1 MLEALANR
9 PFLPESKEL
18 WRPNTELVAQYVKLA
33 GRPEVQKLD
42 PSGERARGH
51 GHLIDHRGLDGL
63 GLEESLRI
71 GARHGRQPHA
81 SCDQC
86 VPSASSH

>member
-1 MLEALANR
+1 LIGLIGLLTLLADPSFQKTGDPAKYRMLEALANR

-42 PSGERARGH
+42 P
-51 GHLIDHRGLDGL
+51 
-63 GLEESLRI
+63 
-71 GARHGRQPHA
+71 
-81 SCDQC
+81 
-86 VPSASSH
+86 PSRRR